1 MLNSVIMSGIA
12 GNNIVSPYIVI
23 KIDEPKIAKVI
34 HAEVEIVFLLSDV
47 LDDVGPSDDDDGGG
61 SGDLLVLFVLLV
73 SVFFSSTIYLDQ
85 IHDKKLYY
93 NRAFHISNFLSPL
106 LFLLTFIIY
115 LKPAH
120 ANSINSETIITR
132 SVLVEKHDNLPSGQ

>member
-34 HAEVEIVFLLSDV
+34 HAEVEIVFLLSEV
-47 LDDVGPSDDDDGGG
+47 LDDAGSGDDDGGG
-61 SGDLLVLFVLLV
+61 LLVLFVLLV

-85 IHDKKLYY
+85 IHNKKLYY

-115 LKPAH
+115 FKPAH
-120 ANSINSETIITR
+120 ANSMNSETINNQKR
-132 SVLVEKHDNLPSGQ
+132 FSGEA

>member
-47 LDDVGPSDDDDGGG
+47 LDDAGPSDDDGGG
-61 SGDLLVLFVLLV
+61 LLVLFVLLV
-73 SVFFSSTIYLDQ
+73 SVFFSSTIYLYQ

-106 LFLLTFIIY
+106 VFLLDYHYF
-115 LKPAH
+115 
-120 ANSINSETIITR
+120 TII
-132 SVLVEKHDNLPSGQ
+132 LPVIHGWKIHM

>member
-1 MLNSVIMSGIA
+1 MSGIA

-34 HAEVEIVFLLSDV
+34 HAEVEIVFLLSEV
-47 LDDVGPSDDDDGGG
+47 LDDADPGDDGGG
-61 SGDLLVLFVLLV
+61 GDGGLLVLFVLLV

>member
-47 LDDVGPSDDDDGGG
+47 LDDAGPSDEDGGG
-61 SGDLLVLFVLLV
+61 LLVLFVLLV

-106 LFLLTFIIY
+106 LFLLDFHNIS
-115 LKPAH
+115 KPAY
-120 ANSINSETIITR
+120 ANSMNSETINKQKR
-132 SVLVEKHDNLPSGQ
+132 FSGES

>member
-47 LDDVGPSDDDDGGG
+47 LDDAGPSDDDGGG
-61 SGDLLVLFVLLV
+61 LLVLFVLLV

-93 NRAFHISNFLSPL
+93 NRAFHISNFLSIAFPPDL
-106 LFLLTFIIY
+106 HNI
-115 LKPAH
+115 
-120 ANSINSETIITR
+120 S
-132 SVLVEKHDNLPSGQ
+132 

>member
-1 MLNSVIMSGIA
+1 MSGIA

-34 HAEVEIVFLLSDV
+34 HAEVEIVFLLSEI
-47 LDDVGPSDDDDGGG
+47 LDDAG
-61 SGDLLVLFVLLV
+61 SGDGGLLVLFVLLV

-85 IHDKKLYY
+85 IHNKKLYY

-120 ANSINSETIITR
+120 TNSINSETINNQKR
-132 SVLVEKHDNLPSGQ
+132 FSGGA

>member
-47 LDDVGPSDDDDGGG
+47 LDDAGPSDDGGG
-61 SGDLLVLFVLLV
+61 LLGLFVLLV

-85 IHDKKLYY
+85 IHDKKLYF

>member
-1 MLNSVIMSGIA
+1 MSGIA

-34 HAEVEIVFLLSDV
+34 HAEVEIVFLLSEV
-47 LDDVGPSDDDDGGG
+47 LDDAGSGDDDGGG
-61 SGDLLVLFVLLV
+61 GLLVLFVLLV

-85 IHDKKLYY
+85 THNKKLYY
-93 NRAFHISNFLSPL
+93 NRTFHISNFLSPL
-106 LFLLTFIIY
+106 LFLPTFIIY

-120 ANSINSETIITR
+120 ANSINSETINNQKCF
-132 SVLVEKHDNLPSGQ
+132 SGEAYNLPSGQ

>member
-34 HAEVEIVFLLSDV
+34 HAEVEIAFLLLEV
-47 LDDVGPSDDDDGGG
+47 LDDAGSGDDGGG
-61 SGDLLVLFVLLV
+61 SDGLLVLFVLLV

-85 IHDKKLYY
+85 IHNKKLYY

-106 LFLLTFIIY
+106 LFLLT
-115 LKPAH
+115 
-120 ANSINSETIITR
+120 S
-132 SVLVEKHDNLPSGQ
+132 

>member
-1 MLNSVIMSGIA
+1 MSGIA

-34 HAEVEIVFLLSDV
+34 HAEVEIVFLLLEV
-47 LDDVGPSDDDDGGG
+47 LDDAGSGDDGGG
-61 SGDLLVLFVLLV
+61 SGGLLVLFVLLV

-85 IHDKKLYY
+85 IHNKKLYY

-115 LKPAH
+115 FKPAH
-120 ANSINSETIITR
+120 ANSMNSETINNQI
-132 SVLVEKHDNLPSGQ
+132 

>member
-1 MLNSVIMSGIA
+1 MSGIA

-47 LDDVGPSDDDDGGG
+47 LDDAGPSDDGGG
-61 SGDLLVLFVLLV
+61 LLGLFVLLV

-85 IHDKKLYY
+85 IHDKKLYF

>member
-47 LDDVGPSDDDDGGG
+47 LDDAGPSDDDGGG
-61 SGDLLVLFVLLV
+61 GLLVLFVLLV

-106 LFLLTFIIY
+106 LFLLIFIIY

-120 ANSINSETIITR
+120 AKSINSETIITR

>member
-47 LDDVGPSDDDDGGG
+47 LDDAGPSDDDCGGG
-61 SGDLLVLFVLLV
+61 LLVLFVLLV

>member
-47 LDDVGPSDDDDGGG
+47 LDDAGPSDDDGGG
-61 SGDLLVLFVLLV
+61 GGLLVLFVLLV

-132 SVLVEKHDNLPSGQ
+132 SVLVGEA

>member
-12 GNNIVSPYIVI
+12 DNNIVSPYIVI

-47 LDDVGPSDDDDGGG
+47 LDDAGPSDNGGG
-61 SGDLLVLFVLLV
+61 LLVLFVLLV

-132 SVLVEKHDNLPSGQ
+132 SVLVEKHDNLPS

>member
-47 LDDVGPSDDDDGGG
+47 LDDAGPSDEDGGC
-61 SGDLLVLFVLLV
+61 LLVLFVLLV

>member
-47 LDDVGPSDDDDGGG
+47 LDDAGPSDDGGG
-61 SGDLLVLFVLLV
+61 LLVLFVLLV

-115 LKPAH
+115 LRPAH

>member
-1 MLNSVIMSGIA
+1 MSGIA

-34 HAEVEIVFLLSDV
+34 HAEVEIAFLLLEV
-47 LDDVGPSDDDDGGG
+47 LDDAGSGDDGGG
-61 SGDLLVLFVLLV
+61 SDGLLVLFVLLV

-85 IHDKKLYY
+85 IHNKKLYY

-115 LKPAH
+115 FKPAH
-120 ANSINSETIITR
+120 ANSMNSETINNQKR
-132 SVLVEKHDNLPSGQ
+132 FSGEA